1 MSGYVVVSTSN
12 RFHLYAVD
20 SSGAAVSGADLRIYI
35 HNYTSNLWLVAGIW
49 QGTRN
54 YNSMTEDANIAG
66 YYYYDVTAP
75 STDQVGLNIYAE
87 SATGTVANGPWDENV
102 WVVTDLASTTTSTST
117 TVSGISPI
125 LLRLEGYLKRIE
137 QLANQIFRLRK

>member
-1 MSGYVVVSTSN
+1 MSGYIVVNTSN

-20 SSGAAVSGADLRIYI
+20 SSGAAESGADIRIYI

-49 QGTRN
+49 QASRS
-54 YNSMTEDANIAG
+54 YNSMTEDVNVAG
-66 YYYYDVTAP
+66 YYYYDVVAP

-87 SATGTVANGPWDENV
+87 SNTGTVANGPWDENV
-102 WVVTDLASTTTSTST
+102 WVVTDLASTTNTTSST
-117 TVSGISPI
+117 VNGISPV